1 MQAQLDLLNEA
12 AQDFRG
18 KLYSHGA
25 QLVWQAAFESMAIS
39 AKANGQPC
47 ENRDQAFAYA
57 RRLDEIFDDEYIR
70 YGSYLSLADIYLTQ
84 ANDTELPCDWRWEQ
98 YEYLE
103 NLEVIRDMIV
113 SLPDCP
119 KAGALAAD

>member
-1 MQAQLDLLNEA
+1 MQAQLDMLNEA
-12 AQDFRG
+12 AQDFRE

-70 YGSYLSLADIYLTQ
+70 YSTYLGTAEMYLTQ
-84 ANDTELPCDWRWEQ
+84 ANDQDMPCDWRWEQ

-103 NLEVIRDMIV
+103 NLEVVTDMIS
-113 SLPDCP
+113 SLGDAP
-119 KAGALAAD
+119 KTQELTSD